1 MRHRAGGPRSAAR
14 TVVART
20 AVARPAVARPA
31 VRLAALPVAVAL
43 ALALVATGCSGGG
56 GEPVDVTPTTSAS
69 PTSPSTGATASPTT
83 GTGAAAPSPTT
94 SAPADAASPQPSASD
109 VSVGGVLAGFPTD
122 VLPVPEGA
130 QVLLTSAVPA
140 GDQLQVS
147 LSGRTAAPPESVL
160 ETYRASL
167 TGAGF
172 TESPS
177 AGAPGALASTFTR
190 GEGAELVSV
199 AVVPDAQGGSATFT
213 VGGTVAAPAP

>member
-1 MRHRAGGPRSAAR
+1 MRHRAGRPPGGAPTVVPWSAAR
-14 TVVART
+14 
-20 AVARPAVARPA
+20 
-31 VRLAALPVAVAL
+31 LGALPVAVAL
-43 ALALVATGCSGGG
+43 ALALAGCSAGG

-69 PTSPSTGATASPTT
+69 EPPSPASPTS
-83 GTGAAAPSPTT
+83 GTGSGPEAPSPTT
-94 SAPADAASPQPSASD
+94 SAPSDGASPQASASD
-109 VSVGGVLAGFPTD
+109 VSVGGVVAGFPTD
-122 VLPVPEGA
+122 VLPVPQGA

-172 TESPS
+172 AESPS